1 MAVGVLT
8 YMTVNILNSALAHRK
23 KEFYLAYSEFER
35 SCSLSKL
42 LKLVMGREAWHAV
55 VHGVTKGRRR
65 LSDRIELNLGY

>member
-8 YMTVNILNSALAHRK
+8 YMTVNILNSALSHRK
-23 KEFYLAYSEFER
+23 KEFYLAYFEFER

-42 LKLVMGREAWHAV
+42 QKLVMDREAWHTV
-55 VHGVTKGRRR
+55 VHGVTKSRRR